1 MTRVCAA
8 LGALLV
14 LPAIA
19 AAAPARPAPPLPAP
33 AGAIVYVS
41 SESQLR
47 TAVSRLASNTT
58 IVVTPAVYVLQDT
71 ICINGTFTNVGI
83 RRASDNADDVVL
95 KGPGMAN
102 PAIPHGIW
110 VGGGVAG
117 VTNANLTIRDSST
130 SSTRCSSTRPPSATP
145 TQTASMCMTGRS
157 PQDSCAAG
165 SARRAGD
172 SDVEW
177 LVGHDGGRQHV
188 HRLPA

>member
-95 KGPGMAN
+95 KGPGMTN
-102 PAIPHGIW
+102 PAIPHRIW

-117 VTNANLTIRDSST
+117 
-130 SSTRCSSTRPPSATP
+130 
-145 TQTASMCMTGRS
+145 
-157 PQDSCAAG
+157 
-165 SARRAGD
+165 GD
-172 SDVEW
+172 SRGRARVDRATAIRRRVVAAPA
-177 LVGHDGGRQHV
+177 LRLRRVLDRGGALR
-188 HRLPA
+188 AA